1 MKVQN
6 KSIVAFSAAAALFAG
21 SAMADDV
28 NTVISVDQINVVER
42 VNQNVV
48 NPDVTIQ
55 DYVNTAN
62 QGKSVN
68 ESSVADQRSNWEANR
83 TL

>member
-6 KSIVAFSAAAALFAG
+6 KSIIAIGAAVVLFTG
-21 SAMADDV
+21 SAIADDF
-28 NTVISVDQINVVER
+28 NTVISVDQIDVSNS

-62 QGKSVN
+62 QNNPVR
-68 ESSVADQRSNWEANR
+68 ESSIAVQSSSWEANR